1 VITRIA
7 LIRQD
12 SGVMTSLARRTVAIS
27 AALVIAGLSVTS
39 MARPVAASSATTTA
53 IVDEFGAGR
62 WIVNGG
68 SATLTSLPPGGG
80 SGSESL
86 RVAYDVS
93 GGSLGLSPALTRADF
108 AGLPRTVSLDVN
120 GDGSWNVL
128 YLQLRDATGEIFH
141 YKLGNLS
148 FRGWRTLSVHP
159 GQTAPTATMGGDSD
173 HVVDLPMQAF
183 KIVLDRNGSQPAT
196 SEIDLDRLAVT
207 SESWTPL
214 RADSQVFV
222 PSAGQSTTLRLGL
235 AEAGDYR
242 VVLTDEAARIK
253 TWSGTTAGGADA
265 TFRWNGKSDAG
276 AVMTG
281 SVRARLTITRSDVD
295 TIVDVPYL
303 TGLAV
308 RLEPSTPGSIV
319 GINSTLTTINTV
331 DRGKAESH
339 ARLMENAFVRMA
351 RETFDWNRVET
362 RKGWF
367 EWAKF
372 DQAVEIAAA
381 HQVELLG
388 MLAYSASWASSAP
401 AGATSP
407 AFYPPKNTADFADY
421 ARAVV
426 HRYKDRVHTWEVW
439 NEENSATFWKSGVS
453 AAGYAAL
460 LKATYAAIKAED
472 PTATVVFGGTV
483 GFDRPFMDGIVAAG
497 AWNSF
502 DALAIHT
509 YVAGQ
514 PETSMVVSWLDNAKA
529 YVAAK
534 GAKPIWITE
543 FGWSTYAGSGSTY
556 IGVSETRQAEYTAR
570 AYLHAAQV
578 GVRGMFVYN
587 LVELG
592 TSTTSKLENFGLV
605 DGAGRQK
612 PAYAALRRVAEALD
626 GATSAG
632 EADPGATSRATVSTM
647 DTTSGWRVA
656 PLGGGSASL
665 ASSSTRHGGTA
676 AVKVSYAFTST
687 SSGLELT
694 RNLALAGRPTSVSVW
709 VAGDGSANPVYLKIV
724 DATGESFQGAIGAL
738 QTGWQ
743 RMTLHMDGNDTNW
756 TTSGGDRDRV
766 IDYPITV
773 RSLFVFRSG
782 IGKLSGS
789 ATFDD
794 LQVGTGPSLRGTV
807 LSRRGAINQALY
819 SLGGTKT
826 ASVPVTGTTAY
837 RMDGASATA
846 LSVSGGAVS
855 VSLATLPINVLSYP
869 AATSG
874 PHAIRWISGDRTN
887 YTFQVLAASGTVVRT
902 VATSANADAG
912 LRAAAWDGKVA
923 GSPVA
928 AGTYRLRLTVFGP
941 DGRRSVL
948 QKDVA
953 IP

>member
-1 VITRIA
+1 
-7 LIRQD
+7 
-12 SGVMTSLARRTVAIS
+12 MTTHARRVVAVS
-27 AALVIAGLSVTS
+27 AALLIAGLSFPAA
-39 MARPVAASSATTTA
+39 ARPVAAASATSTS
-53 IVDEFGAGR
+53 IVDEFGPGR
-62 WIVNGG
+62 WIVSGG
-68 SATLTSLPPGGG
+68 AATLSSSPPGGS
-80 SGSESL
+80 SGTEAL
-86 RVAYDVS
+86 RVAYNLS
-93 GGSLGLSPALTRADF
+93 GGSLGLTPAITRPDF
-108 AGLPRTVSLDVN
+108 PGLPRTVSLDVN

-148 FRGWRTLSVHP
+148 FRGWRTLSVDP
-159 GQTAPTATMGGDSD
+159 GRTAPSATLGGDGD
-173 HVVDLPMQAF
+173 HAVDLPIQAF

-196 SEIDLDRLAVT
+196 STIDLDRLAVT
-207 SESWTPL
+207 SESWSPL
-214 RADSQVFV
+214 RADSRVFV
-222 PSAGQSTTLRLGL
+222 PSAGQSTTLRFGL
-235 AEAGDYR
+235 TQAADYD
-242 VVLTDEAARIK
+242 VVLTDEAGRVR
-253 TWSGTTAGGADA
+253 TWSGATAGGSDA
-265 TFRWNGKSDAG
+265 TFRWNGRSDSG
-276 AVMTG
+276 TVMTG
-281 SVRARLTITRSDVD
+281 SIRARLAITRGPDV
-295 TIVDVPYL
+295 TTVDVPYL

-308 RLEPSTPGSIV
+308 RLEPATPGSIV

-339 ARLMENAFVRMA
+339 ARLMENAFVRKA

-407 AFYPPKNTADFADY
+407 AFYPPKNPADFADY

-439 NEENSATFWKSGVS
+439 NEENSAVFWKSGVS

-472 PTATVVFGGTV
+472 PTATVVLGGTV
-483 GFDRPFMDGIVAAG
+483 GFDRPFMDGLVAAG
-497 AWNSF
+497 AWSSF

-514 PETSMVVSWLDNAKA
+514 PETSMVVTWLDNARA

-543 FGWSTYAGSGSTY
+543 FGWSTYTGSGSTY

-570 AYLHAAQV
+570 AYLHAAAV

-592 TSTTSKLENFGLV
+592 ASTTSKLENYGLV

-612 PAYAALRRVAEALD
+612 PGYAALRRVAEALD

-632 EADPGATSRATVSTM
+632 DADPGAASRSTVSTM

-656 PLGGGSASL
+656 PLGGGSAAL
-665 ASSSTRHGGTA
+665 ASTTTRHGGSA
-676 AVKVSYAFTST
+676 AIKVTYGFTST

-724 DATGESFQGAIGAL
+724 DATGETFQGAIGAL

-756 TTSGGDRDRV
+756 KASGGDGDKV

-789 ATFDD
+789 AIFDD

-846 LSVSGGAVS
+846 LAVSGGAVS

-869 AATSG
+869 ATTSG
-874 PHAIRWISGDRTN
+874 PLAIRWISGDRTN
-887 YTFQVLAASGTVVRT
+887 YTFQVLAANGTVIRT
-902 VATSANADAG
+902 VATAASSDAG
-912 LRAAAWDGKVA
+912 LRGAAWDGTI
-923 GSPVA
+923 GGNPA
-928 AGTYRLRLTVFGP
+928 AGGSYRLRLTVFGP

>member
-1 VITRIA
+1 
-7 LIRQD
+7 
-12 SGVMTSLARRTVAIS
+12 MTSLARRALAVS
-27 AALVIAGLSVTS
+27 AALLVAVVSIPST
-39 MARPVAASSATTTA
+39 ARPVAASSSTTTSV
-53 IVDEFGAGR
+53 VDEFGPGR
-62 WIVNGG
+62 WIVAGG
-68 SATLTSLPPGGG
+68 TATLSASPPGGG
-80 SGSESL
+80 SGSEAL

-93 GGSLGLSPALTRADF
+93 GGSLGLAPAVTRPDF
-108 AGLPRTVSLDVN
+108 AGLPRTVELDVN

-148 FRGWRTLSVHP
+148 FRGWRTLSVDP
-159 GQTAPTATMGGDSD
+159 GRTAPASTSGGDSD
-173 HVVDLPMQAF
+173 HVVDLPIQAF
-183 KIVLDRNGSQPAT
+183 KIVLDRNGDQPAT
-196 SEIDLDRLAVT
+196 STIDLDRLAVT

-214 RADSQVFV
+214 RADSRVFV

-235 AEAGDYR
+235 AGAADYQ
-242 VVLTDEAARIK
+242 VVLTDEAGRVR
-253 TWSGTTAGGADA
+253 TWSGTTAGGSDA

-276 AVMTG
+276 ALMTG
-281 SVRARLTITRSDVD
+281 SVRARLTITRGGED
-295 TIVDVPYL
+295 TVVDVPYL
-303 TGLAV
+303 TGLAA

-319 GINSTLTTINTV
+319 GINSTLTTTNTV

-372 DQAVEIAAA
+372 DQAVEVAAA

-401 AGATSP
+401 AGASSP

-453 AAGYAAL
+453 ASAYAAL

-472 PTATVVFGGTV
+472 PTATVVLGGTV
-483 GFDRPFMDGIVAAG
+483 GFDRPFMDGIAAAG
-497 AWNSF
+497 AWSSF

-514 PETSMVVSWLDNAKA
+514 PETSMVVTWLDNARA
-529 YVAAK
+529 YMASK

-543 FGWSTYAGSGSTY
+543 FGWSTYTGSGTSY

-570 AYLHAAQV
+570 TYLHAAEV
-578 GVRGMFVYN
+578 GVRGVFVYN

-592 TSTTSKLENFGLV
+592 TSSTSKLENYGLV

-632 EADPGATSRATVSTM
+632 DADPGTGRSTVSSM

-665 ASSSTRHGGTA
+665 ASTTTRHGGTA
-676 AVKVSYAFTST
+676 ALKVNYAFTSS

-694 RNLALAGRPTSVSVW
+694 RNLAIAGRPSSVSVW
-709 VAGDGSANPVYLKIV
+709 VSGDGSANPVYLKIV
-724 DATGESFQGAIGAL
+724 DATGETFQGAIGAL

-743 RMTLHMDGNDTNW
+743 RMTLHMDGADTNW
-756 TTSGGDRDRV
+756 KASGGDGDRV

-773 RSLFVFRSG
+773 RSLFIFRSG

-789 ATFDD
+789 AVFDD
-794 LQVGTGPSLRGTV
+794 LQVGSGPSVRGTV

-826 ASVPVTGTTAY
+826 ASVQVTGTTAY
-837 RMDGASATA
+837 RMDGSSATSLA
-846 LSVSGGAVS
+846 VSGGVVS

-869 AATSG
+869 STTSG
-874 PHAIRWISGDRTN
+874 PLAIRWVSGDRTI
-887 YTFQVLAASGTVVRT
+887 YTFQVLAANGTVLRT
-902 VATSANADAG
+902 ITTSASTDAG
-912 LRAAAWDGKVA
+912 VRGAAWDGKLA
-923 GSPVA
+923 GSLAP

-948 QKDVA
+948 QKDVVA
-953 IP
+953 P